1 MSKRC
6 IEIYWSLIG
15 GFGLALFTD
24 VMSQSGG
31 SSPWL
36 SRERFFQYERWFD
49 LGYLDFR
56 GKFDKIIGTNGTS
69 LIVGFLLT
77 YFLIY
82 TIKRYRQVGE
92 E

>member
-1 MSKRC
+1 MNKRW

-15 GFGLALFTD
+15 GFGLALFVYVID
-24 VMSQSGG
+24 NNP
-31 SSPWL
+31 SSFRW
-36 SRERFFQYERWFD
+36 ERFFKYERWFD

-56 GKFDKIIGTNGTS
+56 GKFDKIIGINGGS
-69 LIVGFLLT
+69 LIVGFLIT

-82 TIKRYRQVGE
+82 TIKRYRQGDE